1 MLPPNEKKKIC
12 KNPVEIPTLWKNP
25 VERERER
32 ERERVRGGGVDF
44 FEDMCFCLT
53 RVSEPF

>member
-32 ERERVRGGGVDF
+32 EREEV
-44 FEDMCFCLT
+44 ELT
-53 RVSEPF
+53 SLRICVFV

>member
-32 ERERVRGGGVDF
+32 ERGGVDF

>member
-25 VERERER
+25 VEREREG
-32 ERERVRGGGVDF
+32 ERVRGGGVDF